1 MVDSLDDVCG
11 RVSAIFSEHLNLRV
25 PGRDTD
31 LFDEGILD
39 SLGFVDL
46 LLHLERE
53 FDLRVT
59 SDQLDFDAFRT
70 IRRIAQLAAGED
82 VGAKSL
88 YQASAPAA
96 E

>member
-1 MVDSLDDVCG
+1 MMDSFDDICG
-11 RVSAIFSEHLNLRV
+11 RVSAIFAEHLNLRV

-39 SLGFVDL
+39 SLGFVDM

-53 FDLRVT
+53 FGLKVAP
-59 SDQLDFDAFRT
+59 DQLDFDTFRT
-70 IRRIAQLAAGED
+70 IRSIAQLAAGD
-82 VGAKSL
+82 NTGAKNL
-88 YQASAPAA
+88 YEATAPAA